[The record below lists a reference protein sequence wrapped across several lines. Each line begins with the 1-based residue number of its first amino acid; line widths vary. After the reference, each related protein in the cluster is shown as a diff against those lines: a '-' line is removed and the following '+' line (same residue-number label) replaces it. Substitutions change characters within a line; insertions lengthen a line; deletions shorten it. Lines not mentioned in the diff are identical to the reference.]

1 MVFWKVGK
9 LFLCTF
15 ADFYVS
21 RETEEEVFARA
32 KRVFD
37 GGKTARFWARPITFF
52 TISYIE
58 KQLLFL
64 VKFGETIA
72 EWHK

>member
-1 MVFWKVGK
+1 MYI
-9 LFLCTF
+9 CR
-15 ADFYVS
+15 FYIS

-37 GGKTARFWARPITFF
+37 GRKDCQILGTADYVF